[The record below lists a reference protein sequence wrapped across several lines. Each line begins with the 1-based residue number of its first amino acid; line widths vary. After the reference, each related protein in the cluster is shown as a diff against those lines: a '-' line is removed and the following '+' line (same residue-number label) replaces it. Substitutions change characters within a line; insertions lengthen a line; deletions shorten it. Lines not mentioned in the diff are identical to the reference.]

1 MDALLIV
8 APALIPSPGISFV
21 QVGPFQIRFYALAIL
36 AGIVLAVLITGR
48 RLRAVGHPAGVVV
61 DVAMW
66 AVPFGILGARIY
78 HVLTHPGDYFFPGA
92 DLWRVL
98 YIWEGGI
105 AIFGAILGGLVGIVI
120 GTRRAGIPVLLFLD
134 ALAPGMLVA
143 QAVGRLGNYFN
154 QELFG
159 PPTTLP
165 WGLQID
171 PQPPRSRRGPRR
183 GPCFIRCSCTS
194 CCGTWPV
201 PP

>member
-8 APALIPSPGISFV
+8 VPALIPSPGISFV

-92 DLWRVL
+92 DLWRV
-98 YIWEGGI
+98 
-105 AIFGAILGGLVGIVI
+105 
-120 GTRRAGIPVLLFLD
+120 
-134 ALAPGMLVA
+134 
-143 QAVGRLGNYFN
+143 
-154 QELFG
+154 
-159 PPTTLP
+159 
-165 WGLQID
+165 
-171 PQPPRSRRGPRR
+171 S
-183 GPCFIRCSCTS
+183 
-194 CCGTWPV
+194 TW
-201 PP
+201 

>member
-105 AIFGAILGGLVGIVI
+105 AIYGAIGFGA
-120 GTRRAGIPVLLFLD
+120 A
-134 ALAPGMLVA
+134 ALAARKTLMSEVA
-143 QAVGRLGNYFN
+143 VDAAEIN
-154 QELFG
+154 
-159 PPTTLP
+159 TLNIRADCC
-165 WGLQID
+165 WCIF
-171 PQPPRSRRGPRR
+171 RRDS
-183 GPCFIRCSCTS
+183 FAHDFS
-194 CCGTWPV
+194 
-201 PP
+201 

>member
-1 MDALLIV
+1 
-8 APALIPSPGISFV
+8 SFV

-98 YIWEGGI
+98 
-105 AIFGAILGGLVGIVI
+105 
-120 GTRRAGIPVLLFLD
+120 
-134 ALAPGMLVA
+134 
-143 QAVGRLGNYFN
+143 
-154 QELFG
+154 
-159 PPTTLP
+159 
-165 WGLQID
+165 
-171 PQPPRSRRGPRR
+171 
-183 GPCFIRCSCTS
+183 
-194 CCGTWPV
+194 
-201 PP
+201 